1 MMCVNIRQEKQ
12 MKRIVS
18 LIMIISMLFCSCGR
32 EEDRKTVSNSGSGA
46 VGNTVTESAVSG
58 GAATGSAVSGGTAE
72 EEEKEYTENKYLND
86 YFPYVH
92 NQKVSLA
99 GRILDW
105 YDFEGMATLQF
116 QNVMTGSKGELWK
129 VTIVEL
135 DDAKRSKEE
144 LEDVRSLFG
153 DLFYYFVTPSEI
165 YWIVREE
172 LSAKQKKKICNDAK
186 LPEDTH
192 IVCRNKKMVV
202 DKEGWH
208 YRIFIEKKATVE
220 FSAWFKQEQESSY
233 LRNIT
238 LKKGRGIVKF
248 CSSRTVAGAE
258 SIELW
263 DDSMYYSK
271 GYSVIEER

>member
-1 MMCVNIRQEKQ
+1 M
-12 MKRIVS
+12 
-18 LIMIISMLFCSCGR
+18 
-32 EEDRKTVSNSGSGA
+32 
-46 VGNTVTESAVSG
+46 
-58 GAATGSAVSGGTAE
+58 
-72 EEEKEYTENKYLND
+72 
-86 YFPYVH
+86 H

-105 YDFEGMATLQF
+105 YDFEGTATLQF

-135 DDAKRSKEE
+135 EDAKRSKEE
-144 LEDVRSLFG
+144 LEEVLSWSG

-186 LPEDTH
+186 LPEDAH

-202 DKEGWH
+202 DDEGWH
-208 YRIFIEKKATVE
+208 YRIFIEKKDTVA

-233 LRNIT
+233 FRNIT
-238 LKKGRGIVKF
+238 FKKGCGIVKF
-248 CSSRTVAGAE
+248 WSSRTVAGAE

-263 DDSMYYSK
+263 DDSIYYSK

>member
-1 MMCVNIRQEKQ
+1 
-12 MKRIVS
+12 MKRIAS
-18 LIMIISMLFCSCGR
+18 LIMIISIVFCAC
-32 EEDRKTVSNSGSGA
+32 DRKENGENASYSGSGA
-46 VGNTVTESAVSG
+46 AVGSTVTGSAVSG
-58 GAATGSAVSGGTAE
+58 GAAG
-72 EEEKEYTENKYLND
+72 EEKYTDNKYLND

-105 YDFEGMATLQF
+105 YDFEGTATLQF
-116 QNVMTGSKGELWK
+116 QNVMKGSKGELWK

-135 DDAKRSKEE
+135 EDAKRSKEE
-144 LEDVRSLFG
+144 LEEVRSWSG

-172 LSAKQKKKICNDAK
+172 LSDKQKKKICNEAK
-186 LPEDTH
+186 LPENTH

-202 DKEGWH
+202 DDEGWH
-208 YRIFIEKKATVE
+208 YRIIIEKKDTVA
-220 FSAWFKQEQESSY
+220 FSAWFKLEQESSY

-238 LKKGRGIVKF
+238 FKRGRGIVQF
-248 CSSRTVAGAE
+248 WSSRTLAGAE

-263 DDSMYYSK
+263 DDSIYYSK

>member
-1 MMCVNIRQEKQ
+1 
-12 MKRIVS
+12 MKRIVI
-18 LIMIISMLFCSCGR
+18 LIMIFSMIICSCGR
-32 EEDRKTVSNSGSGA
+32 GENPKTVSNNGSGAA

-58 GAATGSAVSGGTAE
+58 GVVVA
-72 EEEKEYTENKYLND
+72 ENKYLND
-86 YFPYVH
+86 YFPYVD

-105 YDFEGMATLQF
+105 YDFEGVATLQF
-116 QNVMTGSKGELWK
+116 EKVMTGSKGELWK

-165 YWIVREE
+165 YWIVNEE

-202 DKEGWH
+202 DDEG
-208 YRIFIEKKATVE
+208 
-220 FSAWFKQEQESSY
+220 
-233 LRNIT
+233 
-238 LKKGRGIVKF
+238 
-248 CSSRTVAGAE
+248 
-258 SIELW
+258 
-263 DDSMYYSK
+263 
-271 GYSVIEER
+271 